1 VSAAAAERRFAGSA
15 AITAVLQIASMGI
28 GGVLAIL
35 ILHEFGKSG
44 RTDGLFAAYGVYNLV
59 VVLAQ
64 TFRTTV
70 VPRLGTG
77 EELFRNFD
85 RFGGGTLALF
95 LLSGVLL
102 VVAGGPVSDAL
113 TGSDSAAEAAQSALR
128 IFWLASGAQ
137 LLAALGAAVLAVRGE
152 FALPGFAYVL
162 GGLVSLGMLVA
173 LAGGL
178 GTDAV
183 AAGVAAGS
191 ALTAVIVVGRLLQI
205 GYRPRLGLLRP
216 SAATVRSVTVMLTG
230 AVAYIVGQLT
240 YVVSIAFA
248 AHIGEGAVTL
258 YTYAFFAAQLVLG
271 ATATPAGLVLVAPL
285 SEGWDRR
292 VESLRRD
299 LLAVFRTGAVLITVA
314 LAAAAFVGAP
324 IVDLVL
330 GANLDAGDPAT
341 VAATFLALAG
351 MLFAALG
358 TTVPMLAAFALDR
371 YGRVALAALVSAA
384 MHVALTA
391 AASTIGTVEAIGVA
405 TSLSGVTFLLLVLGV
420 VYGRGFA
427 APALLLAR
435 EIALLAALAAAA
447 FAVPAAAA
455 LAVGGTALNAVWLL
469 AGGIAFGL
477 LLRRLAPGHW
487 ELLGRMRHAIPGLR
501 VRPVARTE
509 ANAL

>member
-1 VSAAAAERRFAGSA
+1 MTAAAERRFAGSA

-28 GGVLAIL
+28 GGVLAIV
-35 ILHEFGKSG
+35 IVHEFGKSA

-77 EELFRNFD
+77 EQLFRNFD
-85 RFGGGTLALF
+85 RFGGATLALF
-95 LLSGVLL
+95 LLSGLLL
-102 VVAGGPVSDAL
+102 VLGAGPVSDAL
-113 TGSDSAAEAAQSALR
+113 TSSAAAEDAARSALR

-152 FALPGFAYVL
+152 FALPGFAYVS
-162 GGLVSLGMLVA
+162 GGLVSLVLLLG
-173 LAGGL
+173 LAGGV

-183 AAGVAAGS
+183 AIGVACGS
-191 ALTAVIVVGRLLQI
+191 ALTAVIVIGRLVAV
-205 GYRPRLGLLRP
+205 GYRPQIGLLRP
-216 SAATVRSVTVMLTG
+216 STATVRSVTVMLTG

-248 AHIGEGAVTL
+248 AHIGEGTVTL

-299 LLAVFRTGAVLITVA
+299 LLAVFRTGSVLIAVA
-314 LAAAAFVGAP
+314 LAAAAFVGTP

-330 GANLDAGDPAT
+330 GASLDADDPAT

-351 MLFAALG
+351 MLLAALG

-371 YGRVALAALVSAA
+371 YGRVALAALVSAVL
-384 MHVALTA
+384 HVGVTA
-391 AASTIGTVEAIGVA
+391 AAAATESVVAIGVA
-405 TSLSGVTFLLLVLGV
+405 TSISGLTFLLLVLAV

-427 APALLLAR
+427 APALLLGR
-435 EIALLAALAAAA
+435 ETALLLALCAIA
-447 FAVPAAAA
+447 FAGPAAIAIV
-455 LAVGGTALNAVWLL
+455 VGGAAIQAACWLAGTILL
-469 AGGIAFGL
+469 ALI
-477 LLRRLAPGHW
+477 LRRVAPEHW
-487 ELLGRMRHAIPGLR
+487 ELLGRMRHALPGMR
-501 VRPVARTE
+501 VPAPTRTE
-509 ANAL
+509 ASAL